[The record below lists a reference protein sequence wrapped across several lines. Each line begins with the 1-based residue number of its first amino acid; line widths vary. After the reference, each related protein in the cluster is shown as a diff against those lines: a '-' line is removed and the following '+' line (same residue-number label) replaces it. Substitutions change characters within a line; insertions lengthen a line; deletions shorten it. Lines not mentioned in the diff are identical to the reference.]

1 MITYFDDFLDQ
12 STFTELNERMLKRFS
27 KNLRQDVGSFN
38 TDNSAVRVRSTS
50 TNNNFIQSAGL
61 LGSKVVIP
69 ILEQIKTFL
78 PTKIGGINPQAYS
91 VWFQYMNKY
100 QGVNKHFDG
109 TVNNRPK
116 KQSYSAFLYAHSEW
130 EDDWGGELCVNSAEV
145 LPKPNR
151 LIVYSRDEEH
161 WVNEVVHSNDEY
173 QRMFFGSSWSLDS
186 PNF

>member
-27 KNLRQDVGSFN
+27 NSLIQDSRFN
-38 TDNSAVRVRSTS
+38 TDSVAVRIS
-50 TNNNFIQSAGL
+50 NINFLRGDIIGPQHF
-61 LGSKVVIP
+61 LGKVVMP

-78 PTKIGGINPQAYS
+78 PTEIGGINPQAYS

-100 QGVNKHFDG
+100 QGVSKHFDG
-109 TVNNRPK
+109 TVNNRPE